1 MCPVPNVT
9 VFSKWD
15 YDEDFGFVMNAF
27 LVYDVLFVVSITLIY
42 FYCAKRAKK
51 KVLLHPVP
59 PVTVDSQIPSST
71 ENKHS
76 IIRFRSSSCPPLFT

>member
-9 VFSKWD
+9 ISSKWN
-15 YDEDFGFVMNAF
+15 YDEKIGFVMDAF
-27 LVYDVLFVVSITLIY
+27 LIYDVLFVVSITLIY
-42 FYCAKRAKK
+42 FYCAKRTKK
-51 KVLLHPVP
+51 KVALHPDP

-71 ENKHS
+71 ENKLS